1 MNKLLDKNVSGF
13 LNGIDRTN
21 WTTTTIGQVVEIY
34 SGGTPSTEIAEYWE
48 GDIPWCTPTDITR
61 NDAKYISQTERNIS
75 NSGLKHS
82 AAILMPKGSLLLCS
96 RATIGEVK
104 IAGCPIATNQGFK
117 NLICHDNIDVN
128 FMYYLLKTLK
138 KEMFSKANG
147 STFLEI
153 SKSQLASIEIK
164 IPSYIIQNDIANVL
178 MSIDEEILYLTRL
191 FSKYESIKKATVN
204 LLLKPK
210 EGWQEIQIG
219 NVCQEVH
226 ERVSCSELTINT
238 YISTENLVPERQG
251 IVPASS
257 VPIGI
262 NAIRFQR
269 NDILVSN
276 IRPYLKKIW
285 YADFWGGCSN
295 DVIVYRANEKVNP
308 RFLFHLLSQDA
319 FFNFAMDNATGTKM
333 PRGDRKLLQLF
344 AISIP
349 SSLSEQEQISISIDK
364 LSLILDNI
372 YKSIKKLEKHKHS
385 LLQYFF
391 N

>member
-13 LNGIDRTN
+13 SCDKDN
-21 WTTTTIGQVVEIY
+21 WKKVRF
-34 SGGTPSTEIAEYWE
+34 
-48 GDIPWCTPTDITR
+48 GDIFNIYNWINEQSEKRPKRLVRLMSQSQDSDEGRENNCTNYVLPNNGYILFGDHTCCVKKIVEPCKLLGDGVKLLQPTNNVSFSFLFALLQYR
-61 NDAKYISQTERNIS
+61 AKQIPQGYARHLSILREIECCIPKKKMQESIALIIESIDNQISTT
-75 NSGLKHS
+75 K
-82 AAILMPKGSLLLCS
+82 LLL
-96 RATIGEVK
+96 
-104 IAGCPIATNQGFK
+104 
-117 NLICHDNIDVN
+117 
-128 FMYYLLKTLK
+128 
-138 KEMFSKANG
+138 
-147 STFLEI
+147 
-153 SKSQLASIEIK
+153 
-164 IPSYIIQNDIANVL
+164 
-178 MSIDEEILYLTRL
+178 
-191 FSKYESIKKATVN
+191 SKYESIKKATVN

>member
-1 MNKLLDKNVSGF
+1 MDDICDLVQEYISIQSF
-13 LNGIDRTN
+13 SASQYI
-21 WTTTTIGQVVEIY
+21 
-34 SGGTPSTEIAEYWE
+34 STENLIPNRGGVQPSLEYPTTAIGLRYKP
-48 GDIPWCTPTDITR
+48 GDILISNIRPYLKKIWLASHNGACSTDIIVLR
-61 NDAKYISQTERNIS
+61 
-75 NSGLKHS
+75 
-82 AAILMPKGSLLLCS
+82 S
-96 RATIGEVK
+96 RGEVSSQLLYHLLSRDNFFTYVMNNAVGTKMPRGDKQIIRLYPVAFPCDKRQQEIIIK
-104 IAGCPIATNQGFK
+104 ILSSVDKKI
-117 NLICHDNIDVN
+117 
-128 FMYYLLKTLK
+128 LLTRKTL
-138 KEMFSKANG
+138 E
-147 STFLEI
+147 
-153 SKSQLASIEIK
+153 
-164 IPSYIIQNDIANVL
+164 
-178 MSIDEEILYLTRL
+178 
-191 FSKYESIKKATVN
+191 KYESIKKATVN